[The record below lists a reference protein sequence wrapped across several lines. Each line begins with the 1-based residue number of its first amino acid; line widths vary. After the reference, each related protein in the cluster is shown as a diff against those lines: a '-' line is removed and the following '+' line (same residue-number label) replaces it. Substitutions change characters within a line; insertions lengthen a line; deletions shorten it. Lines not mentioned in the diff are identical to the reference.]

1 MLWKQAEQ
9 DNKYGSHAI
18 LMKKN
23 KIHLLVDQIELR
35 SSEKKLKHAKIPK
48 MKLMDKI
55 FTALGWFLAIPHLI
69 KMGFLHLWHKIFKK

>member
-9 DNKYGSHAI
+9 DNKYGPHAI
-18 LMKKN
+18 LMKKH

-35 SSEKKLKHAKIPK
+35 SCEKKTKHPQILK
-48 MKLMDKI
+48 MKLIDKI
-55 FTALGWFLAIPHLI
+55 FTALGWFLGMPHLI

>member
-23 KIHLLVDQIELR
+23 KIHLLVDQIELIAFEQKIKH
-35 SSEKKLKHAKIPK
+35 SKKPK